1 MSEETTVKK
10 FIILG
15 RLGKLCEATGPSRE
29 AVIAELKDN
38 ASRPVS
44 KDNPIVPMMN
54 ITVGK
59 FIWDEWNRSGRRL
72 QEVKEDAR

>member
-1 MSEETTVKK
+1 MNEEIAVKK
-10 FIILG
+10 FIVLG

-29 AVIAELKDN
+29 AVIAELRAN

-59 FIWDEWNRSGRRL
+59 FIWNEWNRAGRKL
-72 QEVKEDAR
+72 QEVKDK